1 MISMWKG
8 DLDKV
13 KEMKKCSQ
21 VELLKNWFSEFPKGV
36 KPKTFQN
43 TG

>member
-1 MISMWKG
+1 MLEELINFLKCYLMWKG

-21 VELLKNWFSEFPKGV
+21 VELLK
-36 KPKTFQN
+36 
-43 TG
+43 